1 MSKKAKKTI
10 KIGDLVHFDNVR
22 HTGLVV
28 DKKVAEAFH
37 PSEKVNDLKVLWGN
51 GDVFWCL
58 DFTLRSI
65 SRAKH

>member
-1 MSKKAKKTI
+1 MSKKVKKTI
-10 KIGDLVHFDNVR
+10 KIGDLVQFDNVR
-22 HTGLVV
+22 RTGLVV

-51 GDVFWCL
+51 GAIFWCL